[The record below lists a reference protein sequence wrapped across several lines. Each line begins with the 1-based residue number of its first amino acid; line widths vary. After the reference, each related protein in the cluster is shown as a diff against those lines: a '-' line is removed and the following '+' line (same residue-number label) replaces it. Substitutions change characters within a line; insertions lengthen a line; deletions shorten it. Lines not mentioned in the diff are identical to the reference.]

1 MLNSLGLQ
9 LIPVLLLVIPLGP
22 RDTLEL
28 QLEQRS
34 SRMFQGLEVSS
45 RGTF

>member
-9 LIPVLLLVIPLGP
+9 LLPVLLLVISLGP

-28 QLEQRS
+28 QLEQQS
-34 SRMFQGLEVSS
+34 SRMFQGL
-45 RGTF
+45 